1 MEVKG
6 SLDKKSAITGAPE
19 VKSWTAKVFL
29 QGNEGV
35 ASSQEMDCSG
45 RVVALNP
52 DLFIQPCRTSVL
64 HQVTVW
70 QQAKARQGTRKV
82 KRKAEVSCSK
92 KKPWKQKGTGR
103 ARAGAA
109 NSPLWVG
116 GGVAHGPVPFTYT
129 GKVPR
134 KVRLMALK
142 GALTDKALHERIT
155 VVESFDSVSGKTK
168 EIVRLLKAAKVE
180 SGSVLVVAGGNIDKV
195 RQACSNLQKV
205 EVLPPIGVNVYDL
218 LKSKYVVVDEAGLQG
233 LQDRILEEN

>member
-6 SLDKKSAITGAPE
+6 SLDKKSAVTEAPE
-19 VKSWTAKVFL
+19 VKAWNAKVFL
-29 QGNEGV
+29 QGMKGT
-35 ASSQEMDCSG
+35 ASSQETGCSD
-45 RVVALNP
+45 RVVSLSP
-52 DLFIQPCRTSVL
+52 DLFSQPCRTSVL

-116 GGVAHGPVPFTYT
+116 GGVAHGPLPFTYT

-134 KVRLMALK
+134 KVRMMALK
-142 GALTDKALHERIT
+142 GALTDKAIHERIT
-155 VVESFDSVSGKTK
+155 VVENFDTVSGKTK
-168 EIVRLLKAAKVE
+168 EIVRLLKAAKID
-180 SGSVLVVAGGNIDKV
+180 GGMVLVVAGGNIDKV
-195 RQACSNLQKV
+195 RLACSNLQKV
-205 EVLPPIGVNVYDL
+205 EVLPPVGVNVYDL
-218 LKSKYVVVDEAGLQG
+218 LRSKYVVVDEAGLQG
-233 LQDRILEEN
+233 LQARIREEK

>member
-1 MEVKG
+1 
-6 SLDKKSAITGAPE
+6 
-19 VKSWTAKVFL
+19 
-29 QGNEGV
+29 
-35 ASSQEMDCSG
+35 
-45 RVVALNP
+45 
-52 DLFIQPCRTSVL
+52 
-64 HQVTVW
+64 
-70 QQAKARQGTRKV
+70 
-82 KRKAEVSCSK
+82 
-92 KKPWKQKGTGR
+92 
-103 ARAGAA
+103 
-109 NSPLWVG
+109 
-116 GGVAHGPVPFTYT
+116 
-129 GKVPR
+129 
-134 KVRLMALK
+134 MALK

>member
-6 SLDKKSAITGAPE
+6 SLDKKSAVIEASE
-19 VKSWTAKVFL
+19 VTAWSGKVFL
-29 QGNEGV
+29 QGSEGI
-35 ASSQEMDCSG
+35 ASSQEAACSG
-45 RVVALNP
+45 RVVALSP
-52 DLFIQPCRTSVL
+52 ELFMQPCRTSVL

-70 QQAKARQGTRKV
+70 QQSKARQGTRKA

-116 GGVAHGPVPFTYT
+116 GGVAHGPLPFTYT

-142 GALTDKALHERIT
+142 GALTDKASHDRIT
-155 VVESFDSVSGKTK
+155 VVESFDAVSGKTK
-168 EIVRLLKAAKVE
+168 EIVRLLNAAKID
-180 SGSVLVVAGGNIDKV
+180 GGAVLVVAGGNIDKV
-195 RQACSNLQKV
+195 RLACANLQRV

-233 LQDRILEEN
+233 LQGRILEEN

>member
-6 SLDKKSAITGAPE
+6 SLEKGRPSAGAPE
-19 VKSWTAKVFL
+19 VKAWTAKVFL
-29 QGNEGV
+29 QGNEGTL
-35 ASSQEMDCSG
+35 SSQETGSAG
-45 RVVALNP
+45 RVVALSP
-52 DLFIQPCRTSVL
+52 EVFTQPCRTSVL

-70 QQAKARQGTRKV
+70 QQARARQGTRKV

-168 EIVRLLKAAKVE
+168 EFVRLLKATKVDG
-180 SGSVLVVAGGNIDKV
+180 GSVLVVAGSNIDRV
-195 RQACSNLQKV
+195 RQACSNLQRV

-233 LQDRILEEN
+233 LQARILEEK